1 MVSRY
6 YYSEEGEKLAEVP
19 DCLKSHK
26 FHRVP
31 ESVPSVLSVP
41 KSPGDNG
48 HGTVGTLGTDYFTRS
63 KNNNKPDYP
72 CPDCGS
78 NNWCRMDGAWI
89 CGCCHPETREEF
101 MFSLEKEGTG

>member
-1 MVSRY
+1 VAGSV
-6 YYSEEGEKLAEVP
+6 L
-19 DCLKSHK
+19 
-26 FHRVP
+26 
-31 ESVPSVLSVP
+31 SVPSVP

-72 CPDCGS
+72 CTDCGS
-78 NNWCRMDGAWI
+78 NNWCRIDGAWV
-89 CGCCHPETREEF
+89 CGYCHLGARGEF